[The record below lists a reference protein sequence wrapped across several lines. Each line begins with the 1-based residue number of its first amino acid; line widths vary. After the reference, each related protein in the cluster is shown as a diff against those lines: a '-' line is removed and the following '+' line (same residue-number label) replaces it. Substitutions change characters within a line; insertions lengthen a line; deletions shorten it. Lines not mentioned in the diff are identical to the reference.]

1 MNRLRVVGA
10 VAQLY
15 VVSVVD
21 LVFSGITC
29 KLWRRTVSAYKHIK
43 VLRPAGIG
51 NVLAFV
57 TAIAGATSAFA
68 QSVPNTPDSTD
79 SISASAPQPG
89 PEPSAAA
96 APLGSAATAAVNA
109 GALSANELAKEI
121 SNPVTNLWQLQFQFN
136 NEKLESRSGDPFSGK
151 WANNL
156 YFQPVLPVSLTKD
169 LNLITRPVIT
179 AYQSVPYLTATGSL
193 ERTTTFG
200 DTILAQVLSPA
211 HTEPWIFGAGPTW
224 IFPTARSDSTGQGRW
239 QVGPAVGGGYITD
252 KFMVASLVQQW
263 WSFAGD
269 GNGDRTRANH
279 TNQVNI
285 LPLVYRFWGE
295 GWSVGYSGAITADW
309 TAQGRDV
316 WTVPI
321 GVSVGKVIKLGIL
334 PVQIQIGG
342 QYFATS
348 PVGGP
353 KWNVQ
358 LQITPVIPRLIQ
370 KTLFP

>member
-1 MNRLRVVGA
+1 VNV
-10 VAQLY
+10 
-15 VVSVVD
+15 
-21 LVFSGITC
+21 
-29 KLWRRTVSAYKHIK
+29 YKRIR

-51 NVLAFV
+51 TVLAIV
-57 TAIAGATSAFA
+57 SVGASATSALA
-68 QSVPNTPDSTD
+68 PSAPSASGSTD
-79 SISASAPQPG
+79 SVSATAPQSAPESSAAPVPLG
-89 PEPSAAA
+89 SDRSAAA
-96 APLGSAATAAVNA
+96 HA
-109 GALSANELAKEI
+109 GALSANELAREI
-121 SNPVTNLWQLQFQFN
+121 SNPVTDLWQLQFQFN
-136 NEKLESRSGDPFSGK
+136 NEKLESRTGDPFSDK

-179 AYQSVPYLTATGSL
+179 AYQSLPYITSTGDIA
-193 ERTTTFG
+193 RTTTLG
-200 DTILAQVLSPA
+200 DTILAQVLSPT

-224 IFPTARSDSTGQGRW
+224 IFPTARSDLTGQGRW
-239 QVGPAVGGGYITD
+239 QVGPAVGGGYVTD

-269 GNGDRTRANH
+269 GNGDRTHADH

-309 TAQGRDV
+309 TAPGRNV
-316 WTVPI
+316 WTVPV
-321 GVSVGKVIKLGIL
+321 GVSVGKVIRLGIL

-342 QYFATS
+342 QYFAAS
-348 PVGGP
+348 PMGGP
-353 KWNVQ
+353 KWNLQ
-358 LQITPVIPRLIQ
+358 LQLTPVIPRLIQ